1 VIAISLAVVVVVCAV
16 GFGLTLGADL
26 DHRDQELTIGRNRC
40 MPAFVSAYAFR
51 NLYLPNKCSL
61 FLFISERIDE

>member
-26 DHRDQELTIGRNRC
+26 DHRDQELTIGEILHIHSIQICIHRFICNIC
-40 MPAFVSAYAFR
+40 MY
-51 NLYLPNKCSL
+51 
-61 FLFISERIDE
+61 